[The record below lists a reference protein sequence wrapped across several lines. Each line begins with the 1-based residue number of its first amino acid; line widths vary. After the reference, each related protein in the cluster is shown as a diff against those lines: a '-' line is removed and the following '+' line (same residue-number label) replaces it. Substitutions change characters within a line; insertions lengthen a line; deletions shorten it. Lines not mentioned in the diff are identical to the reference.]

1 MGVFPDAST
10 GNRGHHKTAHADG
23 VRGSF
28 LFLPLVSAVSDCR
41 RRSNPAVGD
50 CRILSAR
57 DEIHARRVEDTTNL
71 EGVRRV
77 NLDGVVFQLLQNG
90 LNAAQLRQQVYA
102 NNIAN
107 VDTPGFQRQDVVF
120 EDLLQYLLG
129 PDPGREGAGSPS
141 AADWTAALRVSP
153 QVVTDRVSV
162 EDNNGNNVDIDAEMA
177 KLAQNQIRY
186 NTLVE
191 DVRMRLD
198 RLKTAIE
205 G

>member
-1 MGVFPDAST
+1 M
-10 GNRGHHKTAHADG
+10 
-23 VRGSF
+23 
-28 LFLPLVSAVSDCR
+28 
-41 RRSNPAVGD
+41 
-50 CRILSAR
+50 
-57 DEIHARRVEDTTNL
+57 

-120 EDLLQYLLG
+120 EDFLQSVLG
-129 PDPGREGAGSPS
+129 ADPGREGVGTPS
-141 AADWTAALRVSP
+141 AAAWTAALQVSP
-153 QVVTDRVSV
+153 QVVTDRASV
-162 EDNNGNNVDIDAEMA
+162 VDNNGNNVDIDAEMA

>member
-1 MGVFPDAST
+1 M
-10 GNRGHHKTAHADG
+10 
-23 VRGSF
+23 
-28 LFLPLVSAVSDCR
+28 
-41 RRSNPAVGD
+41 
-50 CRILSAR
+50 
-57 DEIHARRVEDTTNL
+57 
-71 EGVRRV
+71 